1 MSIFYVGSYAQLF
14 CRQISRMIWQKRRK
28 KSREMPL
35 FLFFFWIFT
44 RASFEGHTPHAQA
57 GQRRA
62 PLARPNP
69 RTTASSALE
78 SRTRRTAHTAHTQS
92 TMPHAL
98 AATSRPAMTVRAF
111 EIAGTNARHTAW
123 TLMARPRGFTA
134 RRVLRRALARDTMRA
149 EHVSRARARTPRS
162 RLART
167 RVRRTRT
174 TDASRPESSA
184 SFLTAERRQPPR
196 PAGFSRRSGS
206 DRDPSNV
213 QYRRRF
219 VPRARPRPSRR
230 PPRALARSGARAH
243 ASPPAHQVRN
253 NRVLFPATRVSRG
266 TMARTHRDDRGANA
280 GRIQPGHRL
289 LRLEALTHPPE
300 PTTYRHRRLRSRS
313 HRRQGASR
321 RQQVASPSGRVTPRA
336 EKLHRFRSNWTADAL
351 AFRAVFAI
359 DRG

>member
-1 MSIFYVGSYAQLF
+1 MRSNRIPTRDTGSWTRVGTELSIFYVGSYAQLP
-14 CRQISRMIWQKRRK
+14 CRQISRDDLAKKTKKIARNATFSLSFFRSFASIVRR
-28 KSREMPL
+28 SHLP
-35 FLFFFWIFT
+35 T
-44 RASFEGHTPHAQA
+44 RRPVNVE
-57 GQRRA
+57 RRSHD
-62 PLARPNP
+62 PNA

-230 PPRALARSGARAH
+230 PPRALARSGARAP

-253 NRVLFPATRVSRG
+253 NLVMFRADARFP
-266 TMARTHRDDRGANA
+266 RDDFAN
-280 GRIQPGHRL
+280 
-289 LRLEALTHPPE
+289 
-300 PTTYRHRRLRSRS
+300 
-313 HRRQGASR
+313 ASR
-321 RQQVASPSGRVTPRA
+321 RPRERGPYLARTP
-336 EKLHRFRSNWTADAL
+336 AL
-351 AFRAVFAI
+351 TTRTTHI
-359 DRG
+359 ST

>member
-1 MSIFYVGSYAQLF
+1 MRCRIEWAPRGRKSDLLVGFVCAITLPTN
-14 CRQISRMIWQKRRK
+14 IADDLAK
-28 KSREMPL
+28 KTKKIARNATFFS
-35 FLFFFWIFT
+35 FFFGSLREHRSKVTLPT
-44 RASFEGHTPHAQA
+44 RRPVNVE
-57 GQRRA
+57 RRSHD
-62 PLARPNP
+62 PNP

-98 AATSRPAMTVRAF
+98 AATSCPAMTVRAF

-266 TMARTHRDDRGANA
+266 TMARTHRDDRGNA
-280 GRIQPGHRL
+280 GRI
-289 LRLEALTHPPE
+289 
-300 PTTYRHRRLRSRS
+300 
-313 HRRQGASR
+313 
-321 RQQVASPSGRVTPRA
+321 
-336 EKLHRFRSNWTADAL
+336 
-351 AFRAVFAI
+351 
-359 DRG
+359 

>member
-1 MSIFYVGSYAQLF
+1 
-14 CRQISRMIWQKRRK
+14 
-28 KSREMPL
+28 MPL
-35 FLFFFWIFT
+35 FRRFFCT
-44 RASFEGHTPHAQA
+44 VAREGGRRSQLPARSRSTTSAARTTRTHARAS
-57 GQRRA
+57 
-62 PLARPNP
+62 
-69 RTTASSALE
+69 TALK
-78 SRTRRTAHTAHTQS
+78 SRTNRTARARKQS

-174 TDASRPESSA
+174 TDAWRPESSA

-219 VPRARPRPSRR
+219 VPRARPHPSRR
-230 PPRALARSGARAH
+230 PPRALARSEARAP
-243 ASPPAHQVRN
+243 ASPRAHQVRKQSCYVS
-253 NRVLFPATRVSRG
+253 RDARFPRDFANALARPVPGTRGYPAHRHRRDDSKHSHLHPNKTRTGTAGFARARAVVKVRPAGTGRVSR
-266 TMARTHRDDRGANA
+266 R
-280 GRIQPGHRL
+280 
-289 LRLEALTHPPE
+289 
-300 PTTYRHRRLRSRS
+300 
-313 HRRQGASR
+313 
-321 RQQVASPSGRVTPRA
+321 
-336 EKLHRFRSNWTADAL
+336 
-351 AFRAVFAI
+351 
-359 DRG
+359 

>member
-1 MSIFYVGSYAQLF
+1 
-14 CRQISRMIWQKRRK
+14 
-28 KSREMPL
+28 
-35 FLFFFWIFT
+35 
-44 RASFEGHTPHAQA
+44 
-57 GQRRA
+57 
-62 PLARPNP
+62 
-69 RTTASSALE
+69 
-78 SRTRRTAHTAHTQS
+78 
-92 TMPHAL
+92 
-98 AATSRPAMTVRAF
+98 
-111 EIAGTNARHTAW
+111 
-123 TLMARPRGFTA
+123 MARPRGFTA
-134 RRVLRRALARDTMRA
+134 RRVPRRARARDTMRA
-149 EHVSRARARTPRS
+149 EPVSRTRARTPRS

-206 DRDPSNV
+206 DRDPPNV

-230 PPRALARSGARAH
+230 PPRALARSGARAP

-253 NRVLFPATRVSRG
+253 NRVLFPATRVFRG

-289 LRLEALTHPPE
+289 LRLEALTPPPE
-300 PTTYRHRRLRSRS
+300 PTAYRHRRLRSRS

-321 RQQVASPSGRVTPRA
+321 RQQVTSPS
-336 EKLHRFRSNWTADAL
+336 
-351 AFRAVFAI
+351 
-359 DRG
+359 

>member
-1 MSIFYVGSYAQLF
+1 
-14 CRQISRMIWQKRRK
+14 
-28 KSREMPL
+28 
-35 FLFFFWIFT
+35 
-44 RASFEGHTPHAQA
+44 
-57 GQRRA
+57 
-62 PLARPNP
+62 
-69 RTTASSALE
+69 
-78 SRTRRTAHTAHTQS
+78 
-92 TMPHAL
+92 
-98 AATSRPAMTVRAF
+98 MTVRAF

-134 RRVLRRALARDTMRA
+134 RRVPRRARARDTMRA
-149 EHVSRARARTPRS
+149 EPVSRTRARTPRS

-184 SFLTAERRQPPR
+184 FFLTAERRQPPR

-206 DRDPSNV
+206 DRDPPNV

-230 PPRALARSGARAH
+230 PPRALARSGARAP

-266 TMARTHRDDRGANA
+266 TMARTRRDDRGANA

-289 LRLEALTHPPE
+289 LRLEALTPPPE
-300 PTTYRHRRLRSRS
+300 PTAHRHRRLRSRS
-313 HRRQGASR
+313 HRREGASR
-321 RQQVASPSGRVTPRA
+321 RQQVTSPS
-336 EKLHRFRSNWTADAL
+336 
-351 AFRAVFAI
+351 
-359 DRG
+359 